1 MKNIFRKAQPGGPP
15 VDSTTGLHPIR
26 ALQIS
31 SMIDIAIETWRLHD
45 RLKKMQIAAGR
56 EDPSIAFS
64 VDKIQHVLKDIGIE
78 TRDYTGQPYTEGMSL
93 DVLTFDYPIG
103 EKPAQRIVQETI
115 SPAIYFDGKLEKM
128 AQVIVGKVGDQT
140 DGKKHN

>member
-1 MKNIFRKAQPGGPP
+1 MKNIFRKPQ
-15 VDSTTGLHPIR
+15 TTGLPLDSTGGLQTIR

-45 RLKKMQIAAGR
+45 RLKKLQITAGR

-64 VDKIQHVLKDIGIE
+64 VDKIQHILREIGIE

-93 DVLTFDYPIG
+93 DVLAFDYPIG
-103 EKPAQRIVQETI
+103 EKPFQRIVQETI

-128 AQVIVGKVGDQT
+128 AQVIVGKAGNGT
-140 DGKKHN
+140 DDTKHD

>member
-1 MKNIFRKAQPGGPP
+1 MKNIFRKAHPSDAP
-15 VDSTTGLHPIR
+15 VESTGGLHPIR

-45 RLKKMQIAAGR
+45 RLMKLQIAAGR

-64 VDKIQHVLKDIGIE
+64 VDKIQHVLKEIGIE
-78 TRDYTGQPYTEGMSL
+78 TRDYTGQVYTEGMSL
-93 DVLTFDYPIG
+93 DVLTFDYPVG
-103 EKPAQRIVQETI
+103 EKPAQRIVLETI
-115 SPAIYFDGKLEKM
+115 SPAVYFDGKLEKM
-128 AQVIVGKVGDQT
+128 AQVIVGKAGDQS

>member
-1 MKNIFRKAQPGGPP
+1 MKRIFRKAQTTAVPL
-15 VDSTTGLHPIR
+15 DSTSGLPAIR

-31 SMIDIAIETWRLHD
+31 SMVDIAIETWRLHD
-45 RLKKMQIAAGR
+45 RLKKLQIAAGR

-64 VDKIQHVLKDIGIE
+64 VDKIQHVLKEIGIE

-93 DVLTFDYPIG
+93 DVLAFDYPIG

-128 AQVIVGKVGDQT
+128 AQVIVGKAGDLT
-140 DGKKHN
+140 DGKKHD